1 MEGYVKI
8 KKIELMPDK
17 YGKHIVIT
25 MIGLYDENDK
35 WLKWLPLNEKLC
47 NFLSEYK
54 IKVTINPDA
63 LK

>member
-1 MEGYVKI
+1 
-8 KKIELMPDK
+8 
-17 YGKHIVIT
+17 